1 MRVPRIDD
9 GVQTVGVV
17 SGGHF
22 LSHFYL
28 LVLPPIFPLLRTEF
42 GLSNARLG
50 LLISVI
56 SLAMGLQLPVG
67 EVVDRIGS
75 KRVFVI
81 GLAVT
86 SVGIVFSGL
95 ATSYGWL
102 LAFTVLSGL
111 GQSTFHPAGY
121 PLIEFSSNPGREG
134 RNFSIHTFGGYV
146 GSALAPVLVGTL
158 AILMGWHMALVAV
171 GAVGVAYAGVAWVAI
186 DEPERGSANGDA
198 TGDDGSSHV
207 PSIQALIR
215 PGILVMFTFFFVVT
229 MANKGIQSFTPL
241 LAIDGFGLTEGVG
254 NAALSGFFAATAVG
268 VLLGGI
274 AADRLD
280 PRRVIAASLGIAAVL
295 TWLLVSGT
303 FAMSP
308 TTMVG
313 LTGTMG
319 VFYGIIYPSR
329 DKLVSMLSAEGS
341 TGRSFGFVFTGTS
354 IGGFIAPVVLGLVI
368 DLTTIRI
375 AFLLIGASFLLA
387 GLVALVVGS
396 RFVGQREWARV
407 SAE

>member
-9 GVQTVGVV
+9 GVRTVGVV

-56 SLAMGLQLPVG
+56 SLAMALQLPVG

-86 SVGIVFSGL
+86 SLGIVFSGL

-158 AILMGWHMALVAV
+158 AILMGWHVALVAV

-186 DEPERGSANGDA
+186 DEPDRGGADGDS
-198 TGDDGSSHV
+198 TDEDGSGHV

-303 FAMSP
+303 FSMSP
-308 TTMVG
+308 TTMVV

-354 IGGFIAPVVLGLVI
+354 IGGFVAPVVLGLVI
-368 DLTTIRI
+368 DLTAIRI

-396 RFVGQREWARV
+396 RFVGQQEWARV